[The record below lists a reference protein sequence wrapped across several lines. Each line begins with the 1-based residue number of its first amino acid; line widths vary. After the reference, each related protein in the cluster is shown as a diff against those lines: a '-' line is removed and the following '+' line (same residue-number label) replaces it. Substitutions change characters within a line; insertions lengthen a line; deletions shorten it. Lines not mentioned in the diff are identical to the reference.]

1 MQCYE
6 GKENYIFISY
16 AHKDSDKVL
25 PIIKALHDASF
36 RVWYDAGIEAG
47 SEWPENVAEH
57 LCGSAVT
64 LIFLSKNAL
73 ESHNCVREIH
83 FAISEKKDILRL
95 I

>member
-25 PIIKALHDASF
+25 PVIKALNDASF

-64 LIFLSKNAL
+64 LIFLSPFVRVAPLPSLSISTEAL
-73 ESHNCVREIH
+73 VCINQ
-83 FAISEKKDILRL
+83 
-95 I
+95 